1 MGDKQISREAEQ
13 VKKDLLVEKYKTALK
28 KVQFVNEIKTGL
40 GKDIKKNPGKA
51 KFIKKTRY
59 ERFKLALKN
68 IFTKF

>member
-1 MGDKQISREAEQ
+1 MGDKQISREGEQ

-51 KFIKKTRY
+51 KIIKKTRY
-59 ERFKLALKN
+59 QKFMLALKN